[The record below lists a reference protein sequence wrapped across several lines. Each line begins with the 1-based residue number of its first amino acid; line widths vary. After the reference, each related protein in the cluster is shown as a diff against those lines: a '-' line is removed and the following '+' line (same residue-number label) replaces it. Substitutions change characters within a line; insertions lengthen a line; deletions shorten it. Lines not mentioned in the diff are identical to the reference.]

1 MDLSSYTLP
10 DLRQLLTK
18 IEAEIEHR
26 TDTPHA
32 HRTQKKATKQAQ
44 TMVAHQDVTPD
55 EALEAP
61 TTQVTIKTTDAESN
75 VPPAVKK
82 DKPPTVIKY
91 RNPAK
96 PEQGWSGHGRRP
108 QWVLDWLAQGKPIED
123 LAA

>member
-18 IEAEIEHR
+18 IEAEIQHR
-26 TDTPHA
+26 TDSTP
-32 HRTQKKATKQAQ
+32 RIVRKKKQKQAQ
-44 TMVAHQDVTPD
+44 TMVAPQDVTPD
-55 EALEAP
+55 DALEAP

-82 DKPPTVIKY
+82 DKPPAVIKY

>member
-10 DLRQLLTK
+10 DLRELLTK
-18 IEAEIEHR
+18 IEAEIDHR
-26 TDTPHA
+26 TATLQRAPRKKTP
-32 HRTQKKATKQAQ
+32 KQAQ
-44 TMVAHQDVTPD
+44 KLPAPHDVMPD
-55 EALEAP
+55 DALAAP
-61 TTQVTIKTTDAESN
+61 TTQVTSKTTGAESN
-75 VPPAVKK
+75 APPTVKK
-82 DKPPTVIKY
+82 DKPPSVIKY

>member
-10 DLRQLLTK
+10 DLRELLTK
-18 IEAEIEHR
+18 IEAEIDQR
-26 TDTPHA
+26 TATPQRA
-32 HRTQKKATKQAQ
+32 TRKKTPKQAQ
-44 TMVAHQDVTPD
+44 KLPAPHDGMPD
-55 EALEAP
+55 EALAAP
-61 TTQVTIKTTDAESN
+61 TSQVASTTTDAEGKS
-75 VPPAVKK
+75 PPAVKK
-82 DKPPTVIKY
+82 DKPPAVIKY